1 MEASVLEHP
10 ETDIALSDYELERG
24 KPMPS
29 FNHSIIQARL
39 SKELLVSYEDDFSV
53 GSELSLVVTVPP
65 TVPDLCIY
73 PATKMN
79 WLDDET
85 KVSRV
90 PLTVVEIISPSQT
103 LTEMTNKAVTYFV
116 AGVQSYWLVQPSL
129 RTVFILMPGQDELAF
144 HNEPLTDPTTGITV
158 DLKKVFR

>member
-1 MEASVLEHP
+1 MEAAVLEYP
-10 ETDIALSDYELERG
+10 ETEIALSDYERERG

-29 FNHSIIQARL
+29 FNHSIIQARI
-39 SKELLVSYEDDFSV
+39 SQQLLNAYEDRFDIL
-53 GSELSLVVTVPP
+53 SELALSATVPP
-65 TVPDLCIY
+65 TVPDLCFY
-73 PATKMN
+73 PARPSN

-85 KVSRV
+85 SVSRV

-129 RTVFILMPGQDELAF
+129 RSVFILMPGQDELAF
-144 HNEPLTDPTTGITV
+144 HNEPLTDPTTGITI